1 MFVCL
6 VFKTKDNRINNMCLK
21 QKDDRKLIRTKKK
34 QLLLL
39 YSKQIVI
46 VSTKDSVFKTPTN
59 ISMAEYVDEM

>member
-1 MFVCL
+1 MY
-6 VFKTKDNRINNMCLK
+6 LK

-46 VSTKDSVFKTPTN
+46 VSTKDSVFKTPSN
-59 ISMAEYVDEM
+59 NSVVEYVDEM